1 MAEQKA
7 NAEKG
12 DGIAVFAEEG
22 VGVLFGDR
30 AGKMVGKTVGAAVD
44 ISDKAVGG
52 TLGAVGLRDR
62 GDIEARGSAASR
74 SAGGATPP
82 PRPRSSPGSV
92 LNVGRMRS
100 QYWEQTCTRTLWQR
114 AQAQTI
120 SRWLA
125 PPCRHCD
132 ATTQNR
138 ICACQAKWPWDQEA
152 DAVGVLG
159 CRRREPRAARARRT
173 ARSPSR
179 SRKQSREQPDR
190 RGVKPPPWPVL
201 AREMFQGGMDVIGLT
216 RHAEPKRIRAR
227 GRRH

>member
-82 PRPRSSPGSV
+82 RSSPGSV

-132 ATTQNR
+132 ETTQNQKMSCSPSHGHGTKR
-138 ICACQAKWPWDQEA
+138 LTPWVRWGAGGASPAQRGR
-152 DAVGVLG
+152 DA
-159 CRRREPRAARARRT
+159 RRAARAG
-173 ARSPSR
+173 AGSR
-179 SRKQSREQPDR
+179 VVSNPIAGE
-190 RGVKPPPWPVL
+190 
-201 AREMFQGGMDVIGLT
+201 
-216 RHAEPKRIRAR
+216 
-227 GRRH
+227 